1 MTMCLVLSFIRW
13 ERDGAAFHFIVGCA
27 CALFFAVH
35 FCIHRKWIKAVTK
48 SCFTGKLIKNTI
60 WKYPVNMLLLLVWS
74 VSIVAG
80 VLAAGH
86 FIFEIERLSMFGR
99 FHGITARI
107 GLGLV
112 VIHLV
117 QHWKQIASYVGI
129 RTKIRHSES

>member
-1 MTMCLVLSFIRW
+1 MTVFLVLSFLRW
-13 ERDGAAFHFIVGCA
+13 EQDGATFHFFVGSA

-35 FCIHRKWIKAVTK
+35 VCIHRKWIKGVTK
-48 SCFTGKLIKNTI
+48 SCFAGKFNKNTI

-86 FIFEIERLSMFGR
+86 FVFEIERLSMFGR

-107 GLGLV
+107 GLGFV

-117 QHWKQIASYVGI
+117 QHWKQIASYFGI
-129 RTKIRHSES
+129 KAKG

>member
-1 MTMCLVLSFIRW
+1 MTVFLVLPFIRW
-13 ERDGAAFHFIVGCA
+13 EQDGATFHFIVGSA
-27 CALFFAVH
+27 CALFFAAH
-35 FCIHRKWIKAVTK
+35 ICIHRKWIKAVTK
-48 SCFTGKLIKNTI
+48 SCFAGKLNKNTI

-86 FIFEIERLSMFGR
+86 FVFEIERLSMFGR

-107 GLGLV
+107 GLGFV

-117 QHWKQIASYVGI
+117 QHWKQIASYFGI
-129 RTKIRHSES
+129 KAKG